1 MNVLISG
8 ASIAGPTLAYWLRRY
23 GFDVTVVERAPALRP
38 GGQAVDLR
46 GAARGVVERM
56 GLMPEVRRASVDERG
71 MAYVDATG
79 RWRASLPVDAFG
91 GEGIVAE
98 IEILRGDLSQVLFD
112 ATRNEVEYLFD
123 DSIASLVEDERGVHV
138 TFERG
143 PARTFDLV
151 IGADGTHSRVR
162 ALAFGEESQFLHP
175 LGAYTA
181 FFSVPHVARNSK
193 DDGWFL
199 FHSAPGGRA
208 AAIRP
213 DSEHTAKAM
222 FAFSSPPISYD
233 RRDVDQQKRIL
244 AERFAGVGW
253 EVPRL
258 LSQMWDAPDFYFDLY
273 GQVRMDRW
281 TAGRVALIGD
291 AAYCPSPVTGMG
303 TGLSIVGAYVLAG
316 ELAAAGGDHRVA
328 FARYEAELRG
338 YVTECQKLPPGG
350 LSGMLPKGRV
360 GIWMR
365 DLSTRMM
372 TKWPMRNLI
381 ARVFQKADGITL
393 KDYAAVG
400 RPDRLTSA

>member
-23 GFDVTVVERAPALRP
+23 GFEVTVVERAPALRP
-38 GGQAVDLR
+38 GGQAVDIR

-56 GLMPEVRRASVDERG
+56 GLMPDVRRACVDERG
-71 MAYVDATG
+71 MAYVDANG

-98 IEILRGDLSQVLFD
+98 IEILRGDLSQVLYD
-112 ATRNEVEYLFD
+112 ATRNDVDYRFD
-123 DSIASLVEDERGVHV
+123 DSIVSLVQDEQGVHV

-143 PARTFDLV
+143 TPQTFDLV

-162 ALAFGEESQFLHP
+162 ALAFGEESRFLHP

-181 FFSVPHVARNSK
+181 FFTVPHSSAQHQ
-193 DDGWFL
+193 DQAGWFL
-199 FHSAPGGRA
+199 FHNAPGGRA

-213 DSEHTAKAM
+213 DSQHTAKAM
-222 FAFSSPPISYD
+222 FTFSSPPISYD
-233 RRDVDQQKRIL
+233 RRDLDQQKRIL

-273 GQVRMDRW
+273 GQVRMDQW

-291 AAYCPSPVTGMG
+291 AAYSPSPVTGLG
-303 TGLSIVGAYVLAG
+303 TGLAIVGAYVLAG
-316 ELAAAGGDHRVA
+316 ELAAARGEHRVA
-328 FARYEAELRG
+328 FARYEAELRD

-350 LSGMLPKGRV
+350 LNGMLPKSRT
-360 GIWMR
+360 GIWLR

-381 ARVFQKADGITL
+381 AKVFQKGERITL
-393 KDYAAVG
+393 KDYAGSA
-400 RPDRLTSA
+400 DRLASA